1 MATNKEVYHEGWLIK
16 SPPTKRIWRARWRR
30 RWFTLKQGELPG
42 QFFLEYYADRKC
54 RKLKGTIDLDQCEQV
69 DAGLRLDRQK
79 EKYAHM
85 FDVKTPTRTYYLA
98 ADTEEDMRGWVN
110 CICQVCS
117 LQETQTVDDRPYYN
131 IGAINMADAINMAE
145 TVVETRAPTRSAAGN
160 GLPAAQ
166 QTETDVSNET
176 ETTMLNHS
184 VTADAAM
191 EQQQQQ
197 QQQQQVHQPQPVQQ
211 MPKRTPTAAYN
222 PYGTYQNEEMM
233 GLRSMDY
240 TNRETIICEAKLGVG
255 GSGGAQPAQTN
266 AEAYSNLDV
275 IIERSQSLRGKP
287 GGKTGEAS
295 TSSATLLANGGS
307 PLVNHMRTQS
317 LNIEQQHQQQQHHRK
332 KIPEN
337 LKLTERSP
345 SSAFDSGPEQPS
357 PALSTSSGPYIPISE
372 CYSGS
377 PVTPLNS
384 LDPRFYETPRSHTNI
399 GFNLVNNEQPYSPK
413 RNNVGGQSVG
423 PSSLVT
429 PTGTSGKNVATT
441 PGSSGG
447 IVIPPSSGK
456 SSPSDSESVFTDDEW
471 TANAAGGGGEGGTG
485 ASGGGGEGGTKVGN
499 GAAGGTI
506 DRNTRPSDSSIEN
519 DAVGW
524 TYVQRF
530 SKVPNTEDKQQQ
542 QQQQQQQ
549 QPQQQQSQK
558 LQQISGTSANGAS
571 TMTVSAGAG
580 PPGAPPR
587 PPKRTSLN
595 LEGIEKSKEFI
606 SSDTENV
613 SPAIG
618 PKEASAHIE
627 QFYDI
632 PRSHQHPY
640 TSGSSMHLPDGDLL
654 SPLSHCDLVA
664 SSTPNLI
671 SEFGGSQCGTLGRPR
686 PHCYTNAAPTK
697 VEGNV
702 FRFDF
707 SEQPDSSAPA
717 INRRLKPRSTLDI
730 TKSIESVT
738 LGVKQQQISLGNT
751 TVPVTPVPPPPPS
764 AAAKSPPTVDRTR
777 KPATPKFGTNSMR
790 RKGGPVA
797 LNLAS
802 NQATE
807 STYGNTQDANIS
819 LLSVVS
825 PRGPGKNEDRLQYLD
840 LDHSSSPQKSSPAST
855 NYSGPSSIGGGVYS
869 GTSGSQN
876 LATTSSSAVNDGGPS
891 ATGSSGMYGG
901 SSRHH
906 HHHHHRDG
914 ESSYGG
920 GTGVTPKPVVQ
931 TSRTPYTTVDFVKTD
946 AFNRVRADSELTR
959 AQSRLKD
966 QTS

>member
-1 MATNKEVYHEGWLIK
+1 MATTNKEVYHEGWLIK

-42 QFFLEYYADRKC
+42 QFFLEYYTDRKC
-54 RKLKGTIDLDQCEQV
+54 RKLKGIIDLDQCEQV

-131 IGAINMADAINMAE
+131 IGAINMAEAINMAD
-145 TVVETRAPTRSAAGN
+145 TVVETRPPQRSTAPN
-160 GLPAAQ
+160 GGGA
-166 QTETDVSNET
+166 TETDVSNET

-184 VTADAAM
+184 VAGDAVTDQTP
-191 EQQQQQ
+191 QQHQQ
-197 QQQQQVHQPQPVQQ
+197 
-211 MPKRTPTAAYN
+211 KRTSAAYN

-233 GLRSMDY
+233 GFRSMDY
-240 TNRETIICEAKLGVG
+240 TNRETIICEAKLG
-255 GSGGAQPAQTN
+255 QTQSN
-266 AEAYSNLDV
+266 AAEAYSNLDV

-287 GGKTGEAS
+287 TPKNGEPS
-295 TSSATLLANGGS
+295 TSNGVAGPSS
-307 PLVNHMRTQS
+307 PMVHHHMRTQS
-317 LNIEQQHQQQQHHRK
+317 LNIDQQQQQQQRSGK

-337 LKLTERSP
+337 LKLSERSP
-345 SSAFDSGPEQPS
+345 STSAFDSGPEQPS

-413 RNNVGGQSVG
+413 RNNVGGAGGAGG
-423 PSSLVT
+423 PSSSLAAA
-429 PTGTSGKNVATT
+429 G
-441 PGSSGG
+441 GG
-447 IVIPPSSGK
+447 ISAARAAPLMGSGK

-471 TANAAGGGGEGGTG
+471 TAAATAAGSPAGGKGTDRAGGG
-485 ASGGGGEGGTKVGN
+485 SGG
-499 GAAGGTI
+499 AAHGGGTI
-506 DRNTRPSDSSIEN
+506 DRSTRPSDSSIEN

-530 SKVPNTEDKQQQ
+530 SKVPNA
-542 QQQQQQQ
+542 
-549 QPQQQQSQK
+549 
-558 LQQISGTSANGAS
+558 SAEVAS
-571 TMTVSAGAG
+571 TSGSNGT
-580 PPGAPPR
+580 GAPPR

-595 LEGIEKSKEFI
+595 LEGIEKTKDII

-640 TSGSSMHLPDGDLL
+640 TGSSMHLPDGDLL
-654 SPLSHCDLVA
+654 SPLSQCDLVA

-671 SEFGGSQCGTLGRPR
+671 SEFGSISGGSLCGTLGRPAR

-717 INRRLKPRSTLDI
+717 INRRLKPRSSFDI
-730 TKSIESVT
+730 TRSIESVSQN
-738 LGVKQQQISLGNT
+738 VKQQMSLGGNGAI
-751 TVPVTPVPPPPPS
+751 S
-764 AAAKSPPTVDRTR
+764 AATPAVSGSGGAQQSVTKSPPTVDRTR
-777 KPATPKFGTNSMR
+777 KPATPKIGTNSMR
-790 RKGGPVA
+790 RKGGPVS
-797 LNLAS
+797 LNTAS
-802 NQATE
+802 NQMTE

-819 LLSVVS
+819 MLSVVS
-825 PRGPGKNEDRLQYLD
+825 PRGTGKNEDRLQYLD
-840 LDHSSSPQKSSPAST
+840 LDHSNSPQKPNHQNAI
-855 NYSGPSSIGGGVYS
+855 YSGPSSIGGGGVGGS
-869 GTSGSQN
+869 GGGGGGGGGVGIGTNSN
-876 LATTSSSAVNDGGPS
+876 HHHTVVATTSIARDAG
-891 ATGSSGMYGG
+891 AG

-906 HHHHHRDG
+906 HHHREGD
-914 ESSYGG
+914 
-920 GTGVTPKPVVQ
+920 TIQIPTKPVQ
-931 TSRTPYTTVDFVKTD
+931 TNRTPYTTVDFVKTD

>member
-1 MATNKEVYHEGWLIK
+1 MATTNKEVYHEGWLIK

-42 QFFLEYYADRKC
+42 QFFLEYYTDRKC
-54 RKLKGTIDLDQCEQV
+54 RKLKGIIDLDQCEQV

-131 IGAINMADAINMAE
+131 IGAINMAEAVNMAD
-145 TVVETRAPTRSAAGN
+145 TVVETRPPQRSTAGPN
-160 GLPAAQ
+160 GTVGP
-166 QTETDVSNET
+166 TETDVSNET

-184 VTADAAM
+184 VAGDAVA
-191 EQQQQQ
+191 EQTPQPHQQQQQ
-197 QQQQQVHQPQPVQQ
+197 Q
-211 MPKRTPTAAYN
+211 KRTSAAYN

-233 GLRSMDY
+233 GFRSMDY
-240 TNRETIICEAKLGVG
+240 TNRETIICEAKLGQNVVG
-255 GSGGAQPAQTN
+255 A

-287 GGKTGEAS
+287 TPKNGEP
-295 TSSATLLANGGS
+295 SSSNGVGGS
-307 PLVNHMRTQS
+307 SSPMVHHHMRTQS
-317 LNIEQQHQQQQHHRK
+317 LNIDQQQQRAGGK

-337 LKLTERSP
+337 LKLSERSP
-345 SSAFDSGPEQPS
+345 STSAFDSGPEQPS

-413 RNNVGGQSVG
+413 RNNVGGGAGSVSG
-423 PSSLVT
+423 PSSLVL
-429 PTGTSGKNVATT
+429 GAGGGAGGGSTSKAPT
-441 PGSSGG
+441 PGVGLP
-447 IVIPPSSGK
+447 ICSGK

-471 TANAAGGGGEGGTG
+471 TTAAGSSPAGGKGVDRAERAGSGTAHG
-485 ASGGGGEGGTKVGN
+485 
-499 GAAGGTI
+499 GGTI
-506 DRNTRPSDSSIEN
+506 DRSTRPSDSSIEN

-530 SKVPNTEDKQQQ
+530 SKVPNASSEV
-542 QQQQQQQ
+542 
-549 QPQQQQSQK
+549 
-558 LQQISGTSANGAS
+558 AS
-571 TMTVSAGAG
+571 TSGNG
-580 PPGAPPR
+580 SGAPPR

-595 LEGIEKSKEFI
+595 LEGIEKTKDII

-618 PKEASAHIE
+618 PKEASAQHIE

-640 TSGSSMHLPDGDLL
+640 TGSSMHLPDGDLL
-654 SPLSHCDLVA
+654 SPLSQCDLVA

-671 SEFGGSQCGTLGRPR
+671 SEFGSISGGSQCGTLGRPAR

-697 VEGNV
+697 IEGNV

-717 INRRLKPRSTLDI
+717 INRRLKPRSSFDI
-730 TKSIESVT
+730 TKSIESVNQG
-738 LGVKQQQISLGNT
+738 LKQQMSLGANG
-751 TVPVTPVPPPPPS
+751 VTAATSSGSNSGSSGQQS
-764 AAAKSPPTVDRTR
+764 ATKSPPTVDRTR

-790 RKGGPVA
+790 RKGGPVS
-797 LNLAS
+797 LNMVS

-825 PRGPGKNEDRLQYLD
+825 PRGAGKNEDRLQYLD
-840 LDHSSSPQKSSPAST
+840 LDHSNSPQKPNQQNAAI
-855 NYSGPSSIGGGVYS
+855 YSGPSSIGGGGGGGANGGS
-869 GTSGSQN
+869 GGGVGSKSN
-876 LATTSSSAVNDGGPS
+876 NHHPNAAAGSLARDAG
-891 ATGSSGMYGG
+891 AG
-901 SSRHH
+901 SSRHL
-906 HHHHHRDG
+906 HHHHREGDG
-914 ESSYGG
+914 NQ
-920 GTGVTPKPVVQ
+920 TAAKPVQ
-931 TSRTPYTTVDFVKTD
+931 TNRTPYTTVDFVKTD

>member
-1 MATNKEVYHEGWLIK
+1 MATTNKEVYHEGWLIK
-16 SPPTKRIWRARWRR
+16 SPPTKRIWRAVSHQHIFIIRFPVPRWRR

-42 QFFLEYYADRKC
+42 QFFLEYYTDRKC
-54 RKLKGTIDLDQCEQV
+54 RKLKGIIDLDQCEQV

-131 IGAINMADAINMAE
+131 IGAINMADAVNMAD
-145 TVVETRAPTRSAAGN
+145 TVVETRPPARSTSN
-160 GLPAAQ
+160 GVA
-166 QTETDVSNET
+166 TETDVSNET

-184 VTADAAM
+184 VAGEAM
-191 EQQQQQ
+191 GDPSQQ
-197 QQQQQVHQPQPVQQ
+197 QQQQQVAQTQQ
-211 MPKRTPTAAYN
+211 KRTPAAYN

-233 GLRSMDY
+233 GFRSMDY
-240 TNRETIICEAKLGVG
+240 TNRETIICEAKLG
-255 GSGGAQPAQTN
+255 QPTSSA

-287 GGKTGEAS
+287 KSGEPTAS
-295 TSSATLLANGGS
+295 AVTNGVGAGS
-307 PLVNHMRTQS
+307 PMIHHMRTQS
-317 LNIEQQHQQQQHHRK
+317 LNIEQQQHQQRGGK

-337 LKLTERSP
+337 LKLTDRSP
-345 SSAFDSGPEQPS
+345 STSAFDSGPEQPS

-399 GFNLVNNEQPYSPK
+399 GFNLVNHEQPYSPK
-413 RNNVGGQSVG
+413 RNNVGGGPLAGGG
-423 PSSLVT
+423 PSSLAVT
-429 PTGTSGKNVATT
+429 MKGVGLPISG
-441 PGSSGG
+441 
-447 IVIPPSSGK
+447 SGK

-471 TANAAGGGGEGGTG
+471 TAAGSPGDGTRGGRSGEGGQGT
-485 ASGGGGEGGTKVGN
+485 GGTGGK
-499 GAAGGTI
+499 GGTI

-530 SKVPNTEDKQQQ
+530 SKVPNAEEKQSAQAATT
-542 QQQQQQQ
+542 
-549 QPQQQQSQK
+549 
-558 LQQISGTSANGAS
+558 SGNGSALVGNA
-571 TMTVSAGAG
+571 
-580 PPGAPPR
+580 PGAPPR
-587 PPKRTSLN
+587 PPKRASMN
-595 LEGIEKSKEFI
+595 LEGIEKTKDLI

-618 PKEASAHIE
+618 PREASAHIE

-640 TSGSSMHLPDGDLL
+640 TGSSMHLPDGDLL
-654 SPLSHCDLVA
+654 SPLSQCDLVA

-671 SEFGGSQCGTLGRPR
+671 SEFGSQCGTLGRPR

-717 INRRLKPRSTLDI
+717 INRRLKPRSSFDI
-730 TKSIESVT
+730 TKSVESVSQ
-738 LGVKQQQISLGNT
+738 GVAKQQISVGGNGSGM
-751 TVPVTPVPPPPPS
+751 PAPVPS
-764 AAAKSPPTVDRTR
+764 NAGAGAGQQSAKSPPTVDRTR
-777 KPATPKFGTNSMR
+777 KPATPKIGTNSMR
-790 RKGGPVA
+790 RKGGPVS

-802 NQATE
+802 NQTTE

-819 LLSVVS
+819 MLSVIS
-825 PRGPGKNEDRLQYLD
+825 PRAAGKNEDRLQYLD
-840 LDHSSSPQKSSPAST
+840 LDHSNSPQKTNQNTIYNSSCGGYSGAGGNST
-855 NYSGPSSIGGGVYS
+855 NHHQNHPVVTASSLS
-869 GTSGSQN
+869 H
-876 LATTSSSAVNDGGPS
+876 D
-891 ATGSSGMYGG
+891 TGAG

-914 ESSYGG
+914 DA
-920 GTGVTPKPVVQ
+920 VTTKPAVQ

>member
-1 MATNKEVYHEGWLIK
+1 MASTNKEVYHEGWLIK

-42 QFFLEYYADRKC
+42 QFFLEYYTDRKC
-54 RKLKGTIDLDQCEQV
+54 RKLKGIIDLDQCEQV

-131 IGAINMADAINMAE
+131 IGAINMTDAVNMAD
-145 TVVETRAPTRSAAGN
+145 TVVETRPPARSTSN
-160 GLPAAQ
+160 GVAITA
-166 QTETDVSNET
+166 TETDVSNET

-184 VTADAAM
+184 VAGEATAD
-191 EQQQQQ
+191 QQS
-197 QQQQQVHQPQPVQQ
+197 QPQPAQSQQ
-211 MPKRTPTAAYN
+211 KRTPAAYN

-233 GLRSMDY
+233 GFRSMDY
-240 TNRETIICEAKLGVG
+240 TNRETIICEAKLGL
-255 GSGGAQPAQTN
+255 PASN
-266 AEAYSNLDV
+266 AAEAYSNLDV

-287 GGKTGEAS
+287 SSKSGE
-295 TSSATLLANGGS
+295 SSSSPATNGIGTGS
-307 PLVNHMRTQS
+307 PMVHHMRTQS
-317 LNIEQQHQQQQHHRK
+317 LNIEQHQQQQRGGK

-337 LKLTERSP
+337 LKLSDRSP
-345 SSAFDSGPEQPS
+345 STSAFDSGPEQPS

-413 RNNVGGQSVG
+413 RNNVGGGPLAATGNGG
-423 PSSLVT
+423 PSSLAVT
-429 PTGTSGKNVATT
+429 MKGVGLPISG
-441 PGSSGG
+441 
-447 IVIPPSSGK
+447 SGK

-471 TANAAGGGGEGGTG
+471 TAAGSPSDGTRSGKEGGGRGGGGS
-485 ASGGGGEGGTKVGN
+485 SGK
-499 GAAGGTI
+499 GGTI

-530 SKVPNTEDKQQQ
+530 SKVPNTE
-542 QQQQQQQ
+542 
-549 QPQQQQSQK
+549 QSQAATA
-558 LQQISGTSANGAS
+558 SGNGSGLVA
-571 TMTVSAGAG
+571 TAA
-580 PPGAPPR
+580 GAPPR
-587 PPKRTSLN
+587 PPKRTSMN
-595 LEGIEKSKEFI
+595 LEGIEKTKDLI

-618 PKEASAHIE
+618 PREASAHIE

-640 TSGSSMHLPDGDLL
+640 TGSSMHLPDGDLL
-654 SPLSHCDLVA
+654 SPLSQCDLVA

-671 SEFGGSQCGTLGRPR
+671 SDFGTGSQCGTLGRPR

-707 SEQPDSSAPA
+707 SEQADSSAPA
-717 INRRLKPRSTLDI
+717 INRRLKPRSSFDI
-730 TKSIESVT
+730 TKSVESVT
-738 LGVKQQQISLGNT
+738 QGVKQQISLGGNGSAT
-751 TVPVTPVPPPPPS
+751 PASVPNNAS
-764 AAAKSPPTVDRTR
+764 GSGGQQSAKSPPTVDRTR
-777 KPATPKFGTNSMR
+777 KPATPKIGTNSMR
-790 RKGGPVA
+790 RKGGPVS

-802 NQATE
+802 NQTTE

-819 LLSVVS
+819 LLSVIS
-825 PRGPGKNEDRLQYLD
+825 PRAAGKNEDRLQYLD
-840 LDHSSSPQKSSPAST
+840 LDHSNSPQKT
-855 NYSGPSSIGGGVYS
+855 NQNTIYSGPSSIGGYAGAGGNSTNHHHNHPVVTASSLSHDS
-869 GTSGSQN
+869 G
-876 LATTSSSAVNDGGPS
+876 A
-891 ATGSSGMYGG
+891 G

-906 HHHHHRDG
+906 HHHRDG
-914 ESSYGG
+914 DT
-920 GTGVTPKPVVQ
+920 GTAKPTVQ

>member
-1 MATNKEVYHEGWLIK
+1 MAFVNLYFLYH
-16 SPPTKRIWRARWRR
+16 
-30 RWFTLKQGELPG
+30 Q
-42 QFFLEYYADRKC
+42 
-54 RKLKGTIDLDQCEQV
+54 
-69 DAGLRLDRQK
+69 
-79 EKYAHM
+79 
-85 FDVKTPTRTYYLA
+85 
-98 ADTEEDMRGWVN
+98 
-110 CICQVCS
+110 
-117 LQETQTVDDRPYYN
+117 
-131 IGAINMADAINMAE
+131 
-145 TVVETRAPTRSAAGN
+145 
-160 GLPAAQ
+160 
-166 QTETDVSNET
+166 
-176 ETTMLNHS
+176 
-184 VTADAAM
+184 
-191 EQQQQQ
+191 
-197 QQQQQVHQPQPVQQ
+197 
-211 MPKRTPTAAYN
+211 
-222 PYGTYQNEEMM
+222 
-233 GLRSMDY
+233 
-240 TNRETIICEAKLGVG
+240 
-255 GSGGAQPAQTN
+255 
-266 AEAYSNLDV
+266 
-275 IIERSQSLRGKP
+275 
-287 GGKTGEAS
+287 
-295 TSSATLLANGGS
+295 
-307 PLVNHMRTQS
+307 
-317 LNIEQQHQQQQHHRK
+317 
-332 KIPEN
+332 
-337 LKLTERSP
+337 
-345 SSAFDSGPEQPS
+345 
-357 PALSTSSGPYIPISE
+357 
-372 CYSGS
+372 
-377 PVTPLNS
+377 
-384 LDPRFYETPRSHTNI
+384 
-399 GFNLVNNEQPYSPK
+399 
-413 RNNVGGQSVG
+413 
-423 PSSLVT
+423 
-429 PTGTSGKNVATT
+429 
-441 PGSSGG
+441 
-447 IVIPPSSGK
+447 
-456 SSPSDSESVFTDDEW
+456 
-471 TANAAGGGGEGGTG
+471 
-485 ASGGGGEGGTKVGN
+485 
-499 GAAGGTI
+499 
-506 DRNTRPSDSSIEN
+506 
-519 DAVGW
+519 
-524 TYVQRF
+524 
-530 SKVPNTEDKQQQ
+530 
-542 QQQQQQQ
+542 
-549 QPQQQQSQK
+549 
-558 LQQISGTSANGAS
+558 
-571 TMTVSAGAG
+571 
-580 PPGAPPR
+580 
-587 PPKRTSLN
+587 
-595 LEGIEKSKEFI
+595 
-606 SSDTENV
+606 
-613 SPAIG
+613 
-618 PKEASAHIE
+618 HIE

-764 AAAKSPPTVDRTR
+764 AAGGTNNGGGGAGGQQQAAKSPPTVDRTR
-777 KPATPKFGTNSMR
+777 KPATPKVCSSGASESFGVNLLECLFLQFGTNSMR

>member
-1 MATNKEVYHEGWLIK
+1 MATTNKEVYHEGWLIK

-42 QFFLEYYADRKC
+42 QFFLEYYTDRKC
-54 RKLKGTIDLDQCEQV
+54 RKLKGIIDLDQCEQV

-131 IGAINMADAINMAE
+131 IGAINMTDAVNMAD
-145 TVVETRAPTRSAAGN
+145 TVVETRPPARSTSN
-160 GLPAAQ
+160 GVA
-166 QTETDVSNET
+166 TETDVSNET

-184 VTADAAM
+184 VAGEAIAGD
-191 EQQQQQ
+191 QSQ
-197 QQQQQVHQPQPVQQ
+197 QQQQQVAQSQQ
-211 MPKRTPTAAYN
+211 KRTPAAYN

-233 GLRSMDY
+233 GFRSMDY
-240 TNRETIICEAKLGVG
+240 TNRETIICEAKFCQP
-255 GSGGAQPAQTN
+255 GSNA

-287 GGKTGEAS
+287 TSKGGEPSASPATNGVGTG
-295 TSSATLLANGGS
+295 G
-307 PLVNHMRTQS
+307 PMVHHMRTQS
-317 LNIEQQHQQQQHHRK
+317 LNIEQQQQRGGK

-337 LKLTERSP
+337 LKLTDRSP
-345 SSAFDSGPEQPS
+345 STSAFDSGPEQPS

-413 RNNVGGQSVG
+413 RNNVGGGPLAGGG
-423 PSSLVT
+423 PSSLAATMKGV
-429 PTGTSGKNVATT
+429 GLAISG
-441 PGSSGG
+441 
-447 IVIPPSSGK
+447 SGK

-471 TANAAGGGGEGGTG
+471 TGAGSPGDGTRGGRGGGAGSAGGPGG
-485 ASGGGGEGGTKVGN
+485 K
-499 GAAGGTI
+499 GGTI

-530 SKVPNTEDKQQQ
+530 SKVPNAEEKQQQ
-542 QQQQQQQ
+542 SV
-549 QPQQQQSQK
+549 PAATS
-558 LQQISGTSANGAS
+558 SGGNAA
-571 TMTVSAGAG
+571 
-580 PPGAPPR
+580 GAPPR
-587 PPKRTSLN
+587 PPKRTSMN
-595 LEGIEKSKEFI
+595 LEGIEKTKDLI

-618 PKEASAHIE
+618 PREASAHIE

-640 TSGSSMHLPDGDLL
+640 TGSSMHLPDGDLL
-654 SPLSHCDLVA
+654 SPLSQCDLVA

-671 SEFGGSQCGTLGRPR
+671 SEFGSQCGTLGRPR

-707 SEQPDSSAPA
+707 SEQPDASAPA
-717 INRRLKPRSTLDI
+717 INRRLKPRSSFDI
-730 TKSIESVT
+730 TKSVESVT
-738 LGVKQQQISLGNT
+738 QGVAKQQISSGGNGSA
-751 TVPVTPVPPPPPS
+751 TPAPIPS
-764 AAAKSPPTVDRTR
+764 NPTPGAGQQSAKSPPTVDRTR
-777 KPATPKFGTNSMR
+777 KPATPK
-790 RKGGPVA
+790 
-797 LNLAS
+797 
-802 NQATE
+802 
-807 STYGNTQDANIS
+807 
-819 LLSVVS
+819 LSVIS
-825 PRGPGKNEDRLQYLD
+825 PRAAGKNEDRLQYLD
-840 LDHSSSPQKSSPAST
+840 LDHSSSPQKT
-855 NYSGPSSIGGGVYS
+855 NQTTIYSGPSSIGGYAGAAGNS
-869 GTSGSQN
+869 SNHHQN
-876 LATTSSSAVNDGGPS
+876 HLTVVTNSLSHD
-891 ATGSSGMYGG
+891 TGAG

-906 HHHHHRDG
+906 HHPHHGRDG
-914 ESSYGG
+914 DAG
-920 GTGVTPKPVVQ
+920 PVRGP
-931 TSRTPYTTVDFVKTD
+931 STPYTTVDFVKTD

>member
-1 MATNKEVYHEGWLIK
+1 MATTNKEVYHEGWLIK

-42 QFFLEYYADRKC
+42 QFFLEYYTDRKC
-54 RKLKGTIDLDQCEQV
+54 RKLKGIIDLDQCEQV

-131 IGAINMADAINMAE
+131 IGAINMADAVNMAD
-145 TVVETRAPTRSAAGN
+145 TVVETRAPTRSTSNGAA
-160 GLPAAQ
+160 AVM
-166 QTETDVSNET
+166 ETDVSNET

-184 VTADAAM
+184 VVGEAAAVDPSQHHHNS
-191 EQQQQQ
+191 QQAA
-197 QQQQQVHQPQPVQQ
+197 
-211 MPKRTPTAAYN
+211 KRTPPAAYN

-233 GLRSMDY
+233 GFRSMDY
-240 TNRETIICEAKLGVG
+240 TNRETIICEAKLG
-255 GSGGAQPAQTN
+255 QTVPN

-287 GGKTGEAS
+287 TPKNGEPSSSSTMTNGIGTGTAS
-295 TSSATLLANGGS
+295 SMGH
-307 PLVNHMRTQS
+307 HMRTQS
-317 LNIEQQHQQQQHHRK
+317 LNIDHQQQQQQQRGGK

-337 LKLTERSP
+337 LKLTDRSP
-345 SSAFDSGPEQPS
+345 STSAFDSGPEQPS

-413 RNNVGGQSVG
+413 RNNVGGGPLATG
-423 PSSLVT
+423 PSSLVLGG
-429 PTGTSGKNVATT
+429 TGGAGNTVPK
-441 PGSSGG
+441 G
-447 IVIPPSSGK
+447 IGPSCSGK

-471 TANAAGGGGEGGTG
+471 TAGSPGDGMRGGREGATNGGGGGGRGG
-485 ASGGGGEGGTKVGN
+485 AGG
-499 GAAGGTI
+499 AGGTI
-506 DRNTRPSDSSIEN
+506 DRSTRPSDSSIEN

-530 SKVPNTEDKQQQ
+530 SKVPNTEEKQQQ
-542 QQQQQQQ
+542 QQQQQQLKQ
-549 QPQQQQSQK
+549 GQ
-558 LQQISGTSANGAS
+558 GAS
-571 TMTVSAGAG
+571 AGNA
-580 PPGAPPR
+580 PGAPPR

-595 LEGIEKSKEFI
+595 LEGIEKTKDII

-640 TSGSSMHLPDGDLL
+640 TGSSMHLPDGDLL
-654 SPLSHCDLVA
+654 SPLSQCDLVA

-671 SEFGGSQCGTLGRPR
+671 SDFGSGSQCGTLGRPR

-697 VEGNV
+697 IEGNV

-707 SEQPDSSAPA
+707 SEQSDASAPA
-717 INRRLKPRSTLDI
+717 INRRLKPRSSFDI

-738 LGVKQQQISLGNT
+738 QGVKQQMSLGGAGT
-751 TVPVTPVPPPPPS
+751 TAPPVPIPNGGS
-764 AAAKSPPTVDRTR
+764 ANGGGQSAKSPPTVDRTR
-777 KPATPKFGTNSMR
+777 KPATPKIGTNSMR
-790 RKGGPVA
+790 RKGGPVS

-819 LLSVVS
+819 MLSVIS
-825 PRGPGKNEDRLQYLD
+825 PRATSKNEDRLQYLD
-840 LDHSSSPQKSSPAST
+840 LDHSNSPQKGSNQNGIYSSGPGSSIAIGGQGASGASAAHGGGGSNGKNHHHQQQNHHHPVAST
-855 NYSGPSSIGGGVYS
+855 SSLSHDSTGGHHG
-869 GTSGSQN
+869 GT
-876 LATTSSSAVNDGGPS
+876 
-891 ATGSSGMYGG
+891 

-906 HHHHHRDG
+906 RDG
-914 ESSYGG
+914 GET
-920 GTGVTPKPVVQ
+920 GTAKPTIQ

>member
-1 MATNKEVYHEGWLIK
+1 MMMATTNKEVYHEGWLIK

-42 QFFLEYYADRKC
+42 QFFLEYYTDRKC
-54 RKLKGTIDLDQCEQV
+54 RKLKGIIDLDQCEQV

-131 IGAINMADAINMAE
+131 IGAINMADAVNMAD
-145 TVVETRAPTRSAAGN
+145 TVVETRAPTRSTSNNGAA
-160 GLPAAQ
+160 
-166 QTETDVSNET
+166 TETDVSNET

-184 VTADAAM
+184 VVGEGAADQSQHHQHNNHNAA
-191 EQQQQQ
+191 QQQ
-197 QQQQQVHQPQPVQQ
+197 PQAAKQ
-211 MPKRTPTAAYN
+211 RTPAAYN

-233 GLRSMDY
+233 GFRSMDY
-240 TNRETIICEAKLGVG
+240 TNRETIICEAKLG
-255 GSGGAQPAQTN
+255 QPVPN

-287 GGKTGEAS
+287 TPKNGEPS
-295 TSSATLLANGGS
+295 TSATANGVGGTGNG
-307 PLVNHMRTQS
+307 PMVHHMRTQS
-317 LNIEQQHQQQQHHRK
+317 LNIDQQHQRGGK

-337 LKLTERSP
+337 LKLADRSP
-345 SSAFDSGPEQPS
+345 STSAFDSGPEQPS

-413 RNNVGGQSVG
+413 RNNVGGGPLAG
-423 PSSLVT
+423 PSSLVLG
-429 PTGTSGKNVATT
+429 GTVNGGGDGGGGAGGKVV
-441 PGSSGG
+441 G
-447 IVIPPSSGK
+447 PSCSGK

-471 TANAAGGGGEGGTG
+471 TGAGSPGDGARGAREGAANGGRRGGGEGR
-485 ASGGGGEGGTKVGN
+485 GGGGGG
-499 GAAGGTI
+499 AGGGPI
-506 DRNTRPSDSSIEN
+506 DRSTRPSDSSIEN

-530 SKVPNTEDKQQQ
+530 SKVPNAEEKQQQ
-542 QQQQQQQ
+542 KAAQA
-549 QPQQQQSQK
+549 PS
-558 LQQISGTSANGAS
+558 SGNT
-571 TMTVSAGAG
+571 
-580 PPGAPPR
+580 PGAPPR
-587 PPKRTSLN
+587 PPKRSSLN
-595 LEGIEKSKEFI
+595 LEGIEKTKDII
-606 SSDTENV
+606 SSDTEN
-613 SPAIG
+613 
-618 PKEASAHIE
+618 HIE

-640 TSGSSMHLPDGDLL
+640 TGSSMHLPDGDLL
-654 SPLSHCDLVA
+654 SPLSQCDLVA

-671 SEFGGSQCGTLGRPR
+671 SDFGTGSQFGTLGHPR

-697 VEGNV
+697 VKGNV
-702 FRFDF
+702 FCFDF
-707 SEQPDSSAPA
+707 SEQTDSAPA
-717 INRRLKPRSTLDI
+717 INRRLKPRSSFDI
-730 TKSIESVT
+730 PKSIESVT
-738 LGVKQQQISLGNT
+738 QGVKQHMSLGGNGS
-751 TVPVTPVPPPPPS
+751 TVPGPDPNGS
-764 AAAKSPPTVDRTR
+764 GGGGGGGQQQSAKSPPTVDRTR
-777 KPATPKFGTNSMR
+777 KPATPKIGTNSMR
-790 RKGGPVA
+790 RKGGPVS

-819 LLSVVS
+819 MLSVIS
-825 PRGPGKNEDRLQYLD
+825 PRAAGKNEDRLQYLD
-840 LDHSSSPQKSSPAST
+840 LDHSNSPQKGNQNAIYS
-855 NYSGPSSIGGGVYS
+855 SGPSSIGGGI
-869 GTSGSQN
+869 GI
-876 LATTSSSAVNDGGPS
+876 
-891 ATGSSGMYGG
+891 GG
-901 SSRHH
+901 SDSHGGSNANNHH
-906 HHHHHRDG
+906 HHVHHPVTSTSSLSHDTVVGHAGPSRHHRDG
-914 ESSYGG
+914 D
-920 GTGVTPKPVVQ
+920 TKPVVQ

-946 AFNRVRADSELTR
+946 AFNRIRADSELTR

-966 QTS
+966 QPS

>member
-1 MATNKEVYHEGWLIK
+1 MATTNKEVYHEGWLIK

-42 QFFLEYYADRKC
+42 QFFLEYYTDRKC
-54 RKLKGTIDLDQCEQV
+54 RKLKGIIDLDQCEQV

-131 IGAINMADAINMAE
+131 IGAINMAEAINMAD
-145 TVVETRAPTRSAAGN
+145 TVVETKPPGRSTTSN
-160 GLPAAQ
+160 GATA
-166 QTETDVSNET
+166 TETDVSNET

-184 VTADAAM
+184 VAGEVTA
-191 EQQQQQ
+191 EQSQHQQQQ
-197 QQQQQVHQPQPVQQ
+197 
-211 MPKRTPTAAYN
+211 KRTPAAYN

-233 GLRSMDY
+233 GFRSMDY
-240 TNRETIICEAKLGVG
+240 TNRETIICEAKLG
-255 GSGGAQPAQTN
+255 QPASN
-266 AEAYSNLDV
+266 AAEAYSNLDV

-287 GGKTGEAS
+287 SWTKNGEPSSSAS
-295 TSSATLLANGGS
+295 TTANGIGS
-307 PLVNHMRTQS
+307 GPMVHHMRTQS
-317 LNIEQQHQQQQHHRK
+317 LNIEQQQQQQQHQRSGK

-337 LKLTERSP
+337 LKLTERTP
-345 SSAFDSGPEQPS
+345 STSAFDSGPEQPS

-413 RNNVGGQSVG
+413 RSNVGGGGQLAGSSGG
-423 PSSLVT
+423 PSSLVM
-429 PTGTSGKNVATT
+429 G
-441 PGSSGG
+441 SGG
-447 IVIPPSSGK
+447 SVASKAGAGLPICSGK

-471 TANAAGGGGEGGTG
+471 TAASPGEGSRSGREG
-485 ASGGGGEGGTKVGN
+485 ANGNRGGA
-499 GAAGGTI
+499 GATGGTI
-506 DRNTRPSDSSIEN
+506 DRSTRPSDSSIEN

-530 SKVPNTEDKQQQ
+530 SKVPNTSEEK
-542 QQQQQQQ
+542 
-549 QPQQQQSQK
+549 PQVQ
-558 LQQISGTSANGAS
+558 GGNGS
-571 TMTVSAGAG
+571 VPG
-580 PPGAPPR
+580 PAGAPPR
-587 PPKRTSLN
+587 PPKRASMN
-595 LEGIEKSKEFI
+595 LEGIEKTKDII

-618 PKEASAHIE
+618 PREASAHIE

-640 TSGSSMHLPDGDLL
+640 TGGSSMHLPDGDLL
-654 SPLSHCDLVA
+654 SPLSQCDLVA

-671 SEFGGSQCGTLGRPR
+671 SEFGSQAGSQCGTLGRPR

-717 INRRLKPRSTLDI
+717 INRRLKPRSSLDI

-738 LGVKQQQISLGNT
+738 QGVKQQISLGGNGST
-751 TVPVTPVPPPPPS
+751 TPAPAIPVSS
-764 AAAKSPPTVDRTR
+764 AGSAVGQQSSARSPPTVDRTR
-777 KPATPKFGTNSMR
+777 KPATPKIGTNSMR
-790 RKGGPVA
+790 RKGGPVS

-802 NQATE
+802 NQTTE

-819 LLSVVS
+819 LLSVIS
-825 PRGPGKNEDRLQYLD
+825 PRAAGKNEDRLQYLD
-840 LDHSSSPQKSSPAST
+840 LDHSNSPQKT
-855 NYSGPSSIGGGVYS
+855 NQNSIYSSGPSSIGGGGV
-869 GTSGSQN
+869 GAAGSN
-876 LATTSSSAVNDGGPS
+876 SNHHNHHPVVGSSSSLVHDMVGA
-891 ATGSSGMYGG
+891 G

-906 HHHHHRDG
+906 HHLHHHRDG
-914 ESSYGG
+914 DAAL
-920 GTGVTPKPVVQ
+920 TKPAVQ

>member
-1 MATNKEVYHEGWLIK
+1 MATTNKEVYHEGWLIK

-42 QFFLEYYADRKC
+42 QFFLEYYTDRKC
-54 RKLKGTIDLDQCEQV
+54 RKLKGIIDLDQCEQV

-131 IGAINMADAINMAE
+131 IGAINMTDAVNMAN
-145 TVVETRAPTRSAAGN
+145 TVVETRPPGRSISNGAA
-160 GLPAAQ
+160 AIT
-166 QTETDVSNET
+166 TETDVSNET

-184 VTADAAM
+184 VAGEATA
-191 EQQQQQ
+191 EQQTQQQQPQSQ
-197 QQQQQVHQPQPVQQ
+197 Q
-211 MPKRTPTAAYN
+211 KRTPAAYN

-233 GLRSMDY
+233 GFRSMDY
-240 TNRETIICEAKLGVG
+240 TNRETIICEAKLG
-255 GSGGAQPAQTN
+255 QPVSSA

-287 GGKTGEAS
+287 TSKSGEPS
-295 TSSATLLANGGS
+295 SSSATNGIGASS
-307 PLVNHMRTQS
+307 PMIHHMRTQS
-317 LNIEQQHQQQQHHRK
+317 LNIEQQQQQRGGK

-337 LKLTERSP
+337 LKLTDRSP
-345 SSAFDSGPEQPS
+345 STSAFDSGPEQPS

-413 RNNVGGQSVG
+413 RNNVGCGPLAAASGNGAGG
-423 PSSLVT
+423 PSSLAVT
-429 PTGTSGKNVATT
+429 MKGVGMPISG
-441 PGSSGG
+441 
-447 IVIPPSSGK
+447 SGK

-471 TANAAGGGGEGGTG
+471 TGSPGDGSRSIREGEGSRGGGGGGGEGS
-485 ASGGGGEGGTKVGN
+485 SGK
-499 GAAGGTI
+499 GGTI

-530 SKVPNTEDKQQQ
+530 SKVPNTEEK
-542 QQQQQQQ
+542 
-549 QPQQQQSQK
+549 QQQSQAAAT
-558 LQQISGTSANGAS
+558 SGNGSALMGNAAS
-571 TMTVSAGAG
+571 
-580 PPGAPPR
+580 APPR
-587 PPKRTSLN
+587 PPKRTSMN
-595 LEGIEKSKEFI
+595 LEGIEKAKDLI

-618 PKEASAHIE
+618 PREASAHIE

-640 TSGSSMHLPDGDLL
+640 TGSSMHLPDGDLL
-654 SPLSHCDLVA
+654 SPLSQCDLVA

-671 SEFGGSQCGTLGRPR
+671 SEFGTGSQCGTLGRPR

-717 INRRLKPRSTLDI
+717 INRRLKPRSSFDI
-730 TKSIESVT
+730 TKSVESVT
-738 LGVKQQQISLGNT
+738 QGVKQQISLGGNGSPAT
-751 TVPVTPVPPPPPS
+751 PAPVPSIPS
-764 AAAKSPPTVDRTR
+764 GGGQQSAKSPPTVDRTR
-777 KPATPKFGTNSMR
+777 KPATPKIGTNSMR
-790 RKGGPVA
+790 RKGGPVS

-802 NQATE
+802 NQTTE

-819 LLSVVS
+819 SLSVIS
-825 PRGPGKNEDRLQYLD
+825 PRAAGKNEDRLQYLD
-840 LDHSSSPQKSSPAST
+840 LDHSNSPQKT
-855 NYSGPSSIGGGVYS
+855 NQNTIYSGPSSIGGYAGAGGNSTNHHHNHPVV
-869 GTSGSQN
+869 
-876 LATTSSSAVNDGGPS
+876 ASSSLSHDIGA
-891 ATGSSGMYGG
+891 G

-906 HHHHHRDG
+906 HHHHRDG
-914 ESSYGG
+914 DT
-920 GTGVTPKPVVQ
+920 GTTKPAVQ

>member
-1 MATNKEVYHEGWLIK
+1 MATTNKEVYHEGWLIK

-42 QFFLEYYADRKC
+42 QFFLEYYTDRKC
-54 RKLKGTIDLDQCEQV
+54 RKLKGIIDLDQCEQV

-117 LQETQTVDDRPYYN
+117 LQETQTVDDRPCKQLPFW
-131 IGAINMADAINMAE
+131 
-145 TVVETRAPTRSAAGN
+145 APTRSTSNGAA
-160 GLPAAQ
+160 AVM
-166 QTETDVSNET
+166 ETDVSNET

-184 VTADAAM
+184 VVGEAAAVDPSQHHHNS
-191 EQQQQQ
+191 QQAA
-197 QQQQQVHQPQPVQQ
+197 
-211 MPKRTPTAAYN
+211 KRTPPAAYN

-233 GLRSMDY
+233 GFRSMDY
-240 TNRETIICEAKLGVG
+240 TNRETIICEAKLG
-255 GSGGAQPAQTN
+255 QTVPN
-266 AEAYSNLDV
+266 AEAYSNLDPTPKNGEPSSSSTMTNG
-275 IIERSQSLRGKP
+275 IG
-287 GGKTGEAS
+287 TGTAS
-295 TSSATLLANGGS
+295 SMGH
-307 PLVNHMRTQS
+307 HMRTQS
-317 LNIEQQHQQQQHHRK
+317 LNIDHQQQQQQQRGGK

-337 LKLTERSP
+337 LKLTDRSP
-345 SSAFDSGPEQPS
+345 STSAFDSGPEQPS

-413 RNNVGGQSVG
+413 RNNVGGG
-423 PSSLVT
+423 PLA
-429 PTGTSGKNVATT
+429 TG
-441 PGSSGG
+441 PC
-447 IVIPPSSGK
+447 SGK

-471 TANAAGGGGEGGTG
+471 TAGSPGDGMRG
-485 ASGGGGEGGTKVGN
+485 
-499 GAAGGTI
+499 AGGTI
-506 DRNTRPSDSSIEN
+506 DRSTRPSDSSIEN

-530 SKVPNTEDKQQQ
+530 SKVPNTEEKQQQ
-542 QQQQQQQ
+542 QQQQQQLKQ
-549 QPQQQQSQK
+549 GQ
-558 LQQISGTSANGAS
+558 GAS
-571 TMTVSAGAG
+571 AGNA
-580 PPGAPPR
+580 PGAPPR

-595 LEGIEKSKEFI
+595 LEGIEKTKDII

-640 TSGSSMHLPDGDLL
+640 TGSSMHLPDGDLL
-654 SPLSHCDLVA
+654 SPLSQCDLVA

-671 SEFGGSQCGTLGRPR
+671 SDFGSGSQCGTLGRPR

-697 VEGNV
+697 IEGNV

-707 SEQPDSSAPA
+707 SEQSDASAPA
-717 INRRLKPRSTLDI
+717 INRRLKPRSSFDI

-738 LGVKQQQISLGNT
+738 QGVKQQMSLGGAGT
-751 TVPVTPVPPPPPS
+751 TAPPVPIPNGGS
-764 AAAKSPPTVDRTR
+764 ANGGGQSAKSPPTVDRTR
-777 KPATPKFGTNSMR
+777 KPATPK
-790 RKGGPVA
+790 
-797 LNLAS
+797 
-802 NQATE
+802 
-807 STYGNTQDANIS
+807 
-819 LLSVVS
+819 LSVIS
-825 PRGPGKNEDRLQYLD
+825 PRATSKNEDRLQYLD
-840 LDHSSSPQKSSPAST
+840 LDHSNSPQKGSNQNGIYSSGPGSSIAIGGQGASGASAAHGGGGSNGKNHHHQQQNHHHPVAST
-855 NYSGPSSIGGGVYS
+855 SSLSHDSTGGHHG
-869 GTSGSQN
+869 GT
-876 LATTSSSAVNDGGPS
+876 
-891 ATGSSGMYGG
+891 

-906 HHHHHRDG
+906 RDG
-914 ESSYGG
+914 GET
-920 GTGVTPKPVVQ
+920 GTAKPTIQ